1 MGRKQQRKMLRLM
14 ESGEPV
20 RLAVTMATMKKL
32 TRLAFIAQQFGY
44 AYENLQQT
52 SQGGSVLSLVP
63 DPDPQ
68 ARALAEENR
77 ERYPHAAEGG
87 SLPPL
92 VPEALE
98 ILKARMVL
106 DLQRQHSTKARMVL
120 ILVPLTLGS
129 LTLGLEF
136 GEDVA
141 SVLTVAGGF
150 WAATTALLCVLFA
163 ASRRSIA
170 RCTARLQAAG
180 FTTVTDHNGQ
190 DRYVPPGGRLPGY
203 GNPFAS

>member
-1 MGRKQQRKMLRLM
+1 MAGKHQRKMLRLM
-14 ESGEPV
+14 GSGEPV

-52 SQGGSVLSLVP
+52 GQGGSVLSLVP

-68 ARALAEENR
+68 ARALAGENR

-87 SLPPL
+87 PLPPL
-92 VPEALE
+92 VPESLE

-106 DLQRQHSTKARMVL
+106 DLRRQHSAKARMVL

-141 SVLTVAGGF
+141 SGLTIAGVF
-150 WAATTALLCVLFA
+150 WAATAALLCAMFA
-163 ASRRSIA
+163 ASRRYNA
-170 RCTARLQAAG
+170 RYTARLQAAG
-180 FTTVTDHNGQ
+180 FTPVTDHNGRS
-190 DRYVPPGGRLPGY
+190 RYVPPGGRLPGH
-203 GNPFAS
+203 GNPFAG

>member
-1 MGRKQQRKMLRLM
+1 MGKRHQRKMLRLM

-20 RLAVTMATMKKL
+20 RLAVTIGTMKEF

-44 AYENLQQT
+44 AYENLLQT
-52 SQGGSVLSLVP
+52 GQGAGVLWLVP

-68 ARALAEENR
+68 ARTLARENR

-87 SLPPL
+87 PLPPL

-98 ILKARMVL
+98 LLKARMVL
-106 DLQRQHSTKARMVL
+106 DLERQYSAKTRMALV
-120 ILVPLTLGS
+120 LVPLTLGS

-136 GEDVA
+136 GEDMA

-150 WAATTALLCVLFA
+150 WAAMTALLSVLFA
-163 ASRRSIA
+163 AGRRSVA
-170 RCTARLQAAG
+170 RYAARLRAAG
-180 FTTVTDHNGQ
+180 FTPVTDHDGRS
-190 DRYVPPGGRLPGY
+190 RYVPPSGRLPGH
-203 GNPFAS
+203 GDPFAG